1 MQPNNGLERTA
12 DRTLAHSRLGSRKF
26 DYMVPSGTD
35 VLVSENLT
43 VSILS
48 ECWSPILGECWG
60 SKLVSAKRPVLTRV
74 LMLHCDRQ
82 KIGQGLAQM
91 SCERLSGTLEHC
103 TSIVRFAQLS
113 ASL

>member
-1 MQPNNGLERTA
+1 MTGHSELPSRTDA
-12 DRTLAHSRLGSRKF
+12 
-26 DYMVPSGTD
+26 
-35 VLVSENLT
+35 LVSGNFT
-43 VSILS
+43 V
-48 ECWSPILGECWG
+48 PILGECWG
-60 SKLVSAKRPVLTRV
+60 LKLVSAKRPVLTRV